1 MCASPDSPAVAQRAS
16 PLSLTQSAPIQGFFM
31 YCPRKAHNLS
41 IRPTKV
47 LSDRMSDYEFTIS
60 LSIRHPRIDPAR
72 ITEQLGVEP
81 QHTWRAGDARRAPG
95 GDELGGVY
103 RESYWMGRLMD
114 EPQTSS
120 ERLSVETLLRQ
131 LLAQLHRSQRFL
143 EQLNADGGVAELGI
157 SLFARKDFRLE
168 LASELL
174 AAAERLRLGIVFEV
188 HPHPNDRYLE
198 N

>member
-1 MCASPDSPAVAQRAS
+1 
-16 PLSLTQSAPIQGFFM
+16 
-31 YCPRKAHNLS
+31 
-41 IRPTKV
+41 
-47 LSDRMSDYEFTIS
+47 MSDYEFTIS

-72 ITEQLGVEP
+72 ISEQLGVEP
-81 QHTWRAGDARRAPG
+81 QHTWRAGEARRAPG
-95 GDELGGVY
+95 GGELGGVY

-114 EPQTSS
+114 APQTSS
-120 ERLSVETLLRQ
+120 ERLSVESQVRQ
-131 LLAQLHRSQRFL
+131 LVSQLHRAHSFL
-143 EQLNADGGVAELGI
+143 EQLSAEGGVAELNV

-174 AAAERLRLGIVFEV
+174 TAMDRLRLGIVFEV